1 MGWLTSHERF
11 LKPSRTRAAFLLL
24 GAAAFATTEFGRFVC
39 RPYVRRHAI
48 DDLGF
53 TDSIGNLGGIL
64 VMIFIGCAALNPTRE
79 QSFRLAAFYSTGF
92 IVYEFLQPFLPR
104 GVFDWMDVIG
114 TGIGYLISLPILVA
128 VWHVSGPQESPITS

>member
-1 MGWLTSHERF
+1 MRSTTSV
-11 LKPSRTRAAFLLL
+11 SQTAS
-24 GAAAFATTEFGRFVC
+24 
-39 RPYVRRHAI
+39 AI
-48 DDLGF
+48 SVGSF
-53 TDSIGNLGGIL
+53 L

-79 QSFRLAAFYSTGF
+79 QSFRLAAFYSAGF
-92 IVYEFLQPFLPR
+92 IVYEFLQPNLPR